1 MYAAR
6 LRALVQLP
14 AEDITQNPPED
25 DQNEDGI
32 DYCRVAE
39 CRMEPWNSGPQ
50 HGCACQQG
58 EVWNH
63 GHQQCIEP
71 ERCSDVSVEQGME
84 SPLRTAPR
92 ASYSCELQKYAL
104 GKQSAGL
111 GTECCI
117 DIKKQPC
124 RQKGRHEQDCSSCA
138 VFLHYRGYGYAATAA
153 ITTKMTYSNMPT
165 RPQIR
170 AIWLHFLASL
180 LAMTAPS

>member
-1 MYAAR
+1 MS
-6 LRALVQLP
+6 QLP

-39 CRMEPWNSGPQ
+39 CRIEPWRSGPQ
-50 HGCACQQG
+50 HGCTCKQDK
-58 EVWNH
+58 VWNH
-63 GHQQCIEP
+63 RHQQGIEP
-71 ERCSDVSVEQGME
+71 ERCSDVSVEQGVE
-84 SPLRTAPR
+84 SPLRTASG
-92 ASYSCELQKYAL
+92 ASHSCELQKYAL

-138 VFLHYRGYGYAATAA
+138 VFLHFRGYRYAANAA
-153 ITTKMTYSNMPT
+153 ITTKMMYSNMPT

-180 LAMTAPS
+180 LAITAPS